1 MEEAY
6 TTVWAEARATF
17 TEKKS
22 RFIGHIAPVQNE
34 GEALTYLNS
43 LRTKYWDANHNVYA
57 YITREGN
64 ITRCSDDGEPQGTG
78 GVPVLGVLQK
88 EGLTDVIAVV
98 TRYFGGTLLGVG
110 GLVRAYS
117 HGAKLALDAAEK
129 KEMLFAKTVE
139 ISLDYTLYGKVNNL
153 LPDFQ
158 VQMVDSRFAEN
169 VVLTFQVRPQ
179 QEAALFKTL
188 QEISSGQIKPEI
200 LTENFVSFRL

>member
-6 TTVWAEARATF
+6 TTVWAEASATF

-34 GEALTYLNS
+34 GEALTYLNG

-110 GLVRAYS
+110 GLVRPIP
-117 HGAKLALDAAEK
+117 
-129 KEMLFAKTVE
+129 T
-139 ISLDYTLYGKVNNL
+139 
-153 LPDFQ
+153 
-158 VQMVDSRFAEN
+158 
-169 VVLTFQVRPQ
+169 
-179 QEAALFKTL
+179 
-188 QEISSGQIKPEI
+188 GQ
-200 LTENFVSFRL
+200 S